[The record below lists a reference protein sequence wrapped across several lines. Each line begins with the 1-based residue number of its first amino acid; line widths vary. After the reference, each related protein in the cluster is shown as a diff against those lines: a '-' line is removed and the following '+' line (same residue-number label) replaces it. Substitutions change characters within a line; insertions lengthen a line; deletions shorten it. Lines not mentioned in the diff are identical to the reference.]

1 MEKSRLK
8 WDDVSRFEQVKGFGQ
23 SVWKDGSHYYFVTE
37 EGGTAP
43 QRVVYELS
51 DYLFN
56 LLESGQKTRN
66 DIHFKLKN
74 DCWPP
79 TEEEINKVSK
89 KRVEERPIV
98 LISNPKNLKLFTQEE
113 LENLIPIAEQQWI
126 EWKRKLPDNYIS
138 PLVKQ
143 DIVLDTATIDSIGV
157 VDGHL
162 ELLLADGNAWL
173 PETEQDHLLKLQEK
187 LNNYIHFIESKQY
200 AEGYGDDF
208 IEKVIN
214 LTFQYAPSDNGLAF
228 LVQVQKVLQP
238 TDICLKVVV
247 PE

>member
-8 WDDVSRFEQVKGFGQ
+8 WEDVSQFEEVKGFGQ

-51 DYLFN
+51 AYLFN

-89 KRVEERPIV
+89 KRVVERPIV
-98 LISNPKNLKLFTQEE
+98 LISNPINFKLFTQEE

-126 EWKRKLPDNYIS
+126 EWKGKLPENYVS
-138 PLVKQ
+138 PLAKK
-143 DIVLDTATIDSIGV
+143 DIVLEVTTIDSIGI

-173 PETEQDHLLKLQEK
+173 PDTEQDHLLKLQKK

-200 AEGYGDDF
+200 VDSYGDNF

-238 TDICLKVVV
+238 TDIRLKVVV